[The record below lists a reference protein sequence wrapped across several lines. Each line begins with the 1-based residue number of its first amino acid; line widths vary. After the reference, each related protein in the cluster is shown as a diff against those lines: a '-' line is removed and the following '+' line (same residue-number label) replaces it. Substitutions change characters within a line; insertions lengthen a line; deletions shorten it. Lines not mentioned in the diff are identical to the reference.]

1 MRDKIIKTTVDALKK
16 AAIAE
21 AKTIYCY
28 DTEMTG
34 FGAYATKTGAASFFI
49 EYRMGGRGAPNKR
62 LTIGKL
68 GILTPSEARDLAK
81 AKLGAVNNGV
91 DVAQAKKDEAQR
103 LANGTFEE
111 IAEKY
116 LGKEGKPGRHWRETR
131 RVLTRDAYPAFGS
144 RPISSITKQEIRA
157 QLDLVGRR
165 APSAERKLYAALSPL
180 FKWAVERDTPA
191 INPMV
196 GISAPSPA
204 EKRKH
209 VLNKD
214 ELRALW
220 FVAGDLGYPFGP
232 LYRLLLLTGQRREE
246 VAGMR
251 WEEVNLSEAIWRLP
265 PKAEFQPQRTKN
277 GLEHIIDLSPLALKV
292 LTDLASCSR
301 QGLVFTTTGT
311 TPVSGF
317 GKVKAR
323 IDSLMAERSSARFR
337 SWRNHDL
344 RRTMATFMG
353 EVLDVDEGV
362 IERILNHTTGGL
374 KGIYQRQEY
383 RDKRRQA
390 LNAWAAYI
398 ESMADEDAQVISED
412 DPNE

>member
-16 AAIAE
+16 TAIAE

-28 DTEMTG
+28 DSEMIG
-34 FGAYATKTGAASFFI
+34 FGAYATKTGATSFFI

-62 LTIGKL
+62 LTIGKF
-68 GILTPSEARDLAK
+68 GILTPTEAREIAK
-81 AKLGAVNNGV
+81 SKLGAVHNGI
-91 DVAQAKKDEAQR
+91 DVAQAEKDQTQR
-103 LANGTFEE
+103 LANGTFRE

-116 LGKEGKPGRHWRETR
+116 IDKESKPGRHWQETR
-131 RVLTRDAYPAFGS
+131 RVLACDAYPAFGS
-144 RPISSITKQEIRA
+144 RPISAITKQEIRT

-165 APSAERKLYAALSPL
+165 ATSAERKLYAALSPL

-191 INPMV
+191 INPMT
-196 GISAPSPA
+196 GISAPNPA

-209 VLNKD
+209 VLNSD
-214 ELRALW
+214 ELKALW
-220 FVAGDLGYPFGP
+220 LVTGDLGYPFGP

-251 WEEVNLSEAIWRLP
+251 WEEINLLDGTWRLP

-277 GLEHIIDLSPLALKV
+277 GLEHIVDLSPPALNIV
-292 LTDLASCSR
+292 NDLSSCSQ
-301 QGLVFTTTGT
+301 QGLVFTTTGA

-323 IDSLMAERSSARFR
+323 IDALMTKRLDTKLRK
-337 SWRNHDL
+337 WRNHDL

-353 EVLDVDEGV
+353 ELLDVDEGV

-390 LNAWAAYI
+390 LNAWATYI
-398 ESMADEDAQVISED
+398 ENMAGEECPGHFQR
-412 DPNE
+412 